1 MHKQTQQLLS
11 AFNKTLGIG
20 FPQQAQCFQ
29 LLRLQF
35 KTSSWETMDNK
46 AVDRWTA
53 EVQDSLHAD
62 DDIKQETVTTNES
75 LCSNTSTGMEKD

>member
-1 MHKQTQQLLS
+1 
-11 AFNKTLGIG
+11 
-20 FPQQAQCFQ
+20 
-29 LLRLQF
+29 
-35 KTSSWETMDNK
+35 MDNK

>member
-1 MHKQTQQLLS
+1 MISAASFAIQDQLL
-11 AFNKTLGIG
+11 A
-20 FPQQAQCFQ
+20 
-29 LLRLQF
+29 
-35 KTSSWETMDNK
+35 MDNK

-75 LCSNTSTGMEKD
+75 LCYNTSTQECKRIKHCASD